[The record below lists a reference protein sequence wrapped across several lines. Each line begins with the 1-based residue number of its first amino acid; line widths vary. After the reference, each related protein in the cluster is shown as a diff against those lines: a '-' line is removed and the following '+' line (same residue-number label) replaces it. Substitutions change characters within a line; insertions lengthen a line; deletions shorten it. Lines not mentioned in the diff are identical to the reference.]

1 MIKFL
6 RIIYWQFKDK
16 KYRGWFV
23 NAYLKFFYR
32 KFSYTKIYFFQSNIQ
47 KNLYKFIKK
56 NNKNNILE
64 IGTYEG
70 LASIW
75 LAKKYLNNK
84 LSSLT
89 IVDPFMV
96 KDRTT
101 DMKNYTEDI
110 FKLNFEK
117 FQNNKIKFY
126 KNTSDDFFKFNT
138 QKFNLIYIDGS
149 HELDDIK
156 KDLENS
162 DLCLEKGGIIWCDD
176 YKKSTVD
183 CYIPIDE
190 FLRKNKN
197 RYKVIFKDYQIAFQK
212 I

>member
-1 MIKFL
+1 MFKYLKIF
-6 RIIYWQFKDK
+6 YWKYKDK
-16 KYRGWFV
+16 KYKGFFTHV
-23 NAYLKFFYR
+23 YLKFFYR

-47 KNLYKFIKK
+47 KNINKFIKK
-56 NNKNNILE
+56 NTKNNILE

-75 LAKKYLNNK
+75 FAKKYLKNNQ
-84 LSSLT
+84 STLT
-89 IVDPFMV
+89 IVDPFIIDD
-96 KDRTT
+96 KTT
-101 DMKNYTEDI
+101 DMKSYTEEI
-110 FKLNFEK
+110 FKLNYEK
-117 FQNNKIKFY
+117 FQNNKINFF
-126 KNTSDDFFKFNT
+126 KNTSDEFFKFNIH
-138 QKFNLIYIDGS
+138 KFNLIYIDGS

-183 CYIPIDE
+183 CHIPIDN
-190 FLRKNKN
+190 FLRKNEN